1 MKLWEEWREIA
12 GPLAEIFVSLT
23 AIGEVLEDSRMA
35 GVVPL
40 VKNACHEKSGN
51 NRSMRLTSV
60 LDMVLDRILRGSIQ
74 VHLKRQGLIRNNQ
87 HGFVHEKSWLTNFF
101 RRSDPEDCRG

>member
-12 GPLAEIFVSLT
+12 GPLAVIFVSLT
-23 AIGEVLEDSRMA
+23 AIGEVLEDSRLA

-51 NRSMRLTSV
+51 DRSMRLTSV
-60 LDMVLDRILRGSIQ
+60 LDMFLDRILRGSP
-74 VHLKRQGLIRNNQ
+74 
-87 HGFVHEKSWLTNFF
+87 FEKT
-101 RRSDPEDCRG
+101 RTD